1 MMHSNLARLLFFVCF
16 AFAACAYEM
25 PGGSLPETAQPQW
38 LEADCSK
45 LNLPENKF
53 EGLYCKENTA
63 ASSYCAF
70 FENGRF
76 FYCEKKDNSGCV
88 SYVLNRWG
96 SSLTQN
102 EENAEGLPLKEAY
115 YAYGKLARFT
125 EYDYK
130 AGLVY
135 KVWLDAS
142 QTRLNI
148 SGVKGNIIDKFYFR
162 EGKPYVRYPGG
173 NDMGEANGE
182 WTLKDGKIF
191 TDGVFLYSLPKEDS
205 APDLC
210 SVFKGVC
217 AEESSAFGKDSK

>member
-1 MMHSNLARLLFFVCF
+1 MMKNKLFLLLFFICF
-16 AFAACAYEM
+16 TAACAYEK
-25 PGGSLPETAQPQW
+25 PGGSLSVSPKPQW
-38 LEADCSK
+38 LDAECSE
-45 LNLPENKF
+45 LNLPENNF
-53 EGLYCKENTA
+53 DGLYCKRNAEDN
-63 ASSYCAF
+63 SYCAF

-76 FYCEKKDNSGCV
+76 FYCEKRDSAGRV
-88 SYVLNRWG
+88 TYLLNRWG

-102 EENAEGLPLKEAY
+102 DENAEGLPLKEVY

-135 KVWLDAS
+135 KVWLEAA

-148 SGVKGNIIDKFYFR
+148 SGIKGNIIDKFYFR

-173 NDMGEANGE
+173 NDMGETNGE
-182 WTLKDGKIF
+182 WNIEDGRIF
-191 TDGVFLYSLPKEDS
+191 VDGVFLYALPKEDS

-210 SVFKGVC
+210 NVFKGIC
-217 AEESSAFGKDSK
+217 PEETSYLGKESK

>member
-1 MMHSNLARLLFFVCF
+1 MMRSKLAFLLYFVCF
-16 AFAACAYEM
+16 VFAACSYEVA
-25 PGGSLPETAQPQW
+25 GGFLQETPQPQW
-38 LEADCSK
+38 TDAECSK
-45 LNLPENKF
+45 LNLPGNKF
-53 EGLYCKENTA
+53 EGLYCKKNTA
-63 ASSYCAF
+63 DSSYCSF

-76 FYCEKKDNSGCV
+76 FYCEKKDNSGRV
-88 SYVLNRWG
+88 SYILNRWG

-102 EENAEGLPLKEAY
+102 DDNAEGQPLKEAY

-135 KVWLDAS
+135 KVWLDSS

-148 SGVKGNIIDKFYFR
+148 ADVKGNIIDKFYFR
-162 EGKPYVRYPGG
+162 DGKPYVRYPGG
-173 NDMGEANGE
+173 NDMGEVNGE
-182 WTLKDGKIF
+182 WNLKDGKIF
-191 TDGVFLYSLPKEDS
+191 IDGVFLYSLPKEVS

-217 AEESSAFGKDSK
+217 PEEASAPGKDSK